1 MSTRGNDATPTWSG
15 FNYQGKIMLLIIIQH
30 INSIIDNNED
40 IDDYK
45 VNIEQYEDFVVF
57 NNNEA
62 TDLYQVKAVL
72 SKSKWEDYCLAMDK
86 LNEHKTLLQASTA
99 KCHLVSANEIVNWN
113 DRCNIYKS
121 IINLYKYDELYVSII
136 DVSNLVKK
144 EIETLLNKKPEH
156 KSNSSKIEIVY
167 LGLCDYI
174 DTCIAKMH
182 YAGKRNRKYDVSY
195 SDFINEID
203 KLLESSEASQMAYL
217 KEEVY
222 NHITN
227 DILEALNSV
236 CDKKCNKHSDECINR
251 CPAKEAYIKIL
262 ELPDIHK
269 YIKIINPTKNKKW
282 EPLHYVSN
290 ATKDEFERIIF
301 ELFYKCND
309 WQSVVSNDYSVKI
322 KSKFSNAPNKT
333 IIPSLIEMT
342 DDSRI
347 QKTVQSIYDNHD
359 ILDYLY
365 GNSLTVDT
373 CNPFTGTTIE
383 QEKITSEYNKTIG
396 ERSISNF
403 EKDIEL
409 ISLIEL
415 YKRFEI
421 DE

>member
-15 FNYQGKIMLLIIIQH
+15 FNYQGKTMLLIIIQH
-30 INSIIDNNED
+30 INSLMDNNEN
-40 IDDYK
+40 INDYK

-72 SKSKWEDYCLAMDK
+72 SKSKWEDYSSAMEK
-86 LNEHKTLLQASTA
+86 LNEHKSLLRAYTA
-99 KCHLVSANEIVNWN
+99 KCHLVSANAIVNWN
-113 DRCNIYKS
+113 DMCNLYKS
-121 IINLYKYDELYVSII
+121 TINLYKYNKLYVSII
-136 DVSNLVKK
+136 GVSNLIKK
-144 EIETLLNKKPEH
+144 EIETLLNKKAEYD
-156 KSNSSKIEIVY
+156 SNKVEIVY
-167 LGLCDYI
+167 LGLCEFI
-174 DTCIAKMH
+174 DACIANMH
-182 YAGKRNRKYDVSY
+182 YVGKRNRKYDVSY
-195 SDFINEID
+195 SDFINEIE
-203 KLLESSEASQMAYL
+203 KLLESSEAAQTARL
-217 KEEVY
+217 KEDVY

-236 CDKKCNKHSDECINR
+236 CDKECNKNSDECVKK

-290 ATKDEFERIIF
+290 ATKNEFERIIF

-309 WQSVVSNDYSVKI
+309 WQSVVSHDCSVKI
-322 KSKFSNAPNKT
+322 KSKFSNATNKT
-333 IIPSLIEMT
+333 IIPTLIKMT

-359 ILDYLY
+359 ILDCLY

-373 CNPFTGTTIE
+373 LNPFTGTSIE

-396 ERSISNF
+396 ERSITNF

-415 YKRFEI
+415 SKKFEI
-421 DE
+421 AE

>member
-15 FNYQGKIMLLIIIQH
+15 FNYQGKTMLLIIIQH
-30 INSIIDNNED
+30 INSLMDNNEN
-40 IDDYK
+40 INNYK

-72 SKSKWEDYCLAMDK
+72 SKSKWED
-86 LNEHKTLLQASTA
+86 LNEHKSLLRAYKA
-99 KCHLVSANEIVNWN
+99 KCHLVSANAIVNWN
-113 DRCNIYKS
+113 DKC
-121 IINLYKYDELYVSII
+121 NLYKSTISLYKYNKLYVSII
-136 DVSNLVKK
+136 GVSNLIKK
-144 EIETLLNKKPEH
+144 EIETLLNKKAEYD
-156 KSNSSKIEIVY
+156 SNKVEIVY
-167 LGLCDYI
+167 LGLCEFI
-174 DTCIAKMH
+174 DACIANMH

-195 SDFINEID
+195 SDFINEIE
-203 KLLESSEASQMAYL
+203 KLLESSEAAQQAYL
-217 KEEVY
+217 KEKVY
-222 NHITN
+222 EHITN

-236 CDKKCNKHSDECINR
+236 CDKKCNKNSDECIKK

-290 ATKDEFERIIF
+290 ATKNEFERIIF

-309 WQSVVSNDYSVKI
+309 WQSVVSHDCSVKI
-322 KSKFSNAPNKT
+322 KSKFSNATNKA
-333 IIPSLIEMT
+333 IIPTLIKMT

-359 ILDYLY
+359 ILDCLY

-373 CNPFTGTTIE
+373 LNPFTGTSIE
-383 QEKITSEYNKTIG
+383 QEKITSEYNKTMG
-396 ERSISNF
+396 ERSITNF

-415 YKRFEI
+415 SKKFEI
-421 DE
+421 AE

>member
-1 MSTRGNDATPTWSG
+1 MSTRGNDAIPSWSG
-15 FNYQGKIMLLIIIQH
+15 FNFQGKTMLLIIIQH
-30 INSIIDNNED
+30 INSIMDNNEN

-113 DRCNIYKS
+113 EEC
-121 IINLYKYDELYVSII
+121 NLYKSTIDLYKYNKLHVSVIG
-136 DVSNLVKK
+136 VSNLIKK
-144 EIETLLNKKPEH
+144 EIETLLNKKAEYD
-156 KSNSSKIEIVY
+156 SNKVEIVY
-167 LGLCDYI
+167 LGLCEFI
-174 DTCIAKMH
+174 DACIANMH
-182 YAGKRNRKYDVSY
+182 YAGRRNRKYDVSY

-222 NHITN
+222 KHITN

-236 CDKKCNKHSDECINR
+236 CDKECNKNSDECIKK

-262 ELPDIHK
+262 ELPDIYK
-269 YIKIINPTKNKKW
+269 YLKIINPTKNKKW
-282 EPLHYVSN
+282 KPLHYVSN
-290 ATKDEFERIIF
+290 ATKDEFERIVF

-309 WQSVVSNDYSVKI
+309 WQSVVSHDYSVKI
-322 KSKFSNAPNKT
+322 KSKFSNATNKT
-333 IIPSLIEMT
+333 IIPTLIKMT

-373 CNPFTGTTIE
+373 CNPFTGTSIE
-383 QEKITSEYNKTIG
+383 QEKITSEYNKTIEEG
-396 ERSISNF
+396 SISNF

-409 ISLIEL
+409 ISIIEL
-415 YKRFEI
+415 SKKFEI
-421 DE
+421 AE